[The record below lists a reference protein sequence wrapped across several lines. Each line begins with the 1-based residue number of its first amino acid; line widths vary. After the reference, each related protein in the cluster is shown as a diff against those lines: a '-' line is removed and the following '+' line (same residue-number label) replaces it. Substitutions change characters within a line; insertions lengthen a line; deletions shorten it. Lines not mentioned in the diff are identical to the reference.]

1 MAVSPDAA
9 TPNIARM
16 YDYWL
21 GGKDNFAVDRQAADA
36 VRDAHPQVAEQALD
50 NKRFLTRAVR
60 EVAGHGIRQF
70 IDVGSGLPT
79 SPGTSI
85 SGQDGPAWLATHE
98 AAGAEV
104 SRPVVAYVDYDP
116 VAVRHSRAL
125 LAQGRDG
132 VVAVQADMRD
142 PAAILHDERVR
153 GAGFDLGAP
162 ACVILACVLHFVPGD
177 EARDIV
183 ARFARELAAGS
194 YLIVSVGFARADSG
208 AGFVRTYNAQQ
219 GPRIY
224 GHSWATITGF
234 FDGLTLL
241 PPGLTDTA
249 CWPEPEPGERPS
261 FIAGAVARK
270 IDP

>member
-21 GGKDNFAVDRQAADA
+21 GGKDNFAVDRRAADA
-36 VRDAHPQVAEQALD
+36 VRESHPKVAVQALD

-60 EVAGHGIRQF
+60 YVAGHGVRQF

-79 SPGTSI
+79 SPG
-85 SGQDGPAWLATHE
+85 SGIADGPTWLAIHE
-98 AAGAEV
+98 AAEAETA
-104 SRPVVAYVDYDP
+104 SPVVAYVDRDQ

-162 ACVILACVLHFVPGD
+162 ACVILACVLHFVPAD
-177 EARDIV
+177 EARQIV
-183 ARFARELAAGS
+183 AGFAAALAPGS
-194 YLIVSVGFARADSG
+194 YLIGSVGFARGDNG
-208 AGFVRTYNAQQ
+208 AGFARTYNAQH

-224 GHSWATITGF
+224 GHSWAEITGF
-234 FDGLTLL
+234 FDGFTLI

-249 CWPEPEPGERPS
+249 CWPLREPEERPS
-261 FIAGAVARK
+261 MIAGGIARK
-270 IDP
+270 D

>member
-21 GGKDNFAVDRQAADA
+21 GGKDNFAVDRKAADA
-36 VRDAHPQVAEQALD
+36 VRASAPQVAVQALD

-60 EVAGHGIRQF
+60 YVAGHGVRQF
-70 IDVGSGLPT
+70 VDVGSGLPT
-79 SPGTSI
+79 SPA
-85 SGQDGPAWLATHE
+85 SGIGDGGGPAWLAVHE
-98 AAGAEV
+98 AAEAETAG
-104 SRPVVAYVDYDP
+104 PLVAYVDHDQ

-142 PAAILHDERVR
+142 PGAILEHKEIR
-153 GAGFDLGAP
+153 GAGLDLAAP
-162 ACVILACVLHFVPGD
+162 VCVILACVLHFVPAD

-183 ARFARELAAGS
+183 AGFTAALAPGS
-194 YLIVSVGFARADSG
+194 YVIASAGFARDNAA
-208 AGFVRTYNAQQ
+208 AGFVSTYNAQQ

-224 GHSWATITGF
+224 GHSWAEITGF
-234 FDGLTLL
+234 FRGLTLI

-249 CWPEPEPGERPS
+249 CWPLREQGHRTS
-261 FIAGAVARK
+261 FIAGAIARK
-270 IDP
+270 D